1 MRKKIILIFAAVF
14 LLLVAGL
21 ASAMEPVK
29 NKTGNAADKRAANFT
44 LSDLNGQKVSLSDF
58 KDKPVIL
65 FFWTTWCPYCRKE
78 LKILNSKH
86 QELVKEGLQ
95 VLAIDAGESV
105 SKVEAA
111 VKNYNLNFSVLLDKD
126 GSVVDLYNVLGVPT
140 YVFIGKDGSI
150 RFQGHSFPEDEYRDL
165 ISE

>member
-1 MRKKIILIFAAVF
+1 MRRKVIFTAVF

-29 NKTGNAADKRAANFT
+29 NKTDNKAANFT

-58 KDKPVIL
+58 KDKPVVL

-78 LKILNSKH
+78 LKVLNSKY
-86 QELVKEGLQ
+86 QELVKDGLQ

-111 VKNYNLNFSVLLDKD
+111 VKNYNLSFSVLLDKD
-126 GSVVDLYNVLGVPT
+126 GSVSSSYNVLGVPT
-140 YVFIGKDGSI
+140 YIFIGKDGSI
-150 RFQGHSFPEDEYRDL
+150 KFEGHSFPEDEYKDL
-165 ISE
+165 ISG